1 MCDQLVSNQPMSE
14 QAQPFD
20 RSDAWITMPRG
31 FAQDLAALLVAITRI

>member
-14 QAQPFD
+14 QAQPF
-20 RSDAWITMPRG
+20 DAWITMPRG